1 MKKYLIALLAAGI
14 ITGMVA
20 CGTDPK
26 QESDSGNTQVTE
38 ESVLD
43 ENAQGESAQDESAQ
57 DESDSTISQT
67 EPFTI
72 TIGEG
77 EEGAFIG

>member
-43 ENAQGESAQDESAQ
+43 ENAQGESAQDES
-57 DESDSTISQT
+57 DSTISQT